1 MSATNNLPGKR
12 GESPDTIQE
21 RLFGVWRLVSTEQ
34 RMADGTCR
42 PSRKFGPD
50 GVGFLFYSHPN
61 RMCAMLVD
69 PRRANWNSK
78 DDPTAEELR
87 TTFDHFNAYCGT
99 FEVNVQES
107 YVVHHIE
114 IGIVPNETGES
125 AKRYFQ
131 FVNEQL
137 VLRPAPPLP
146 KDMLEYTLTWAR
158 VASWKPLWHRP

>member
-1 MSATNNLPGKR
+1 VCAAPAVPSNSYNAPDATA
-12 GESPDTIQE
+12 E

-42 PSRKFGPD
+42 SSPKFGPI
-50 GVGFLFYSHPN
+50 GVGFLFYSYPN

-69 PRRANWNSK
+69 PRRPRWKSE
-78 DDPTAEELR
+78 DDPTEEELR

-107 YVVHHIE
+107 FLVHHIE

-131 FVNEQL
+131 FVDDLL
-137 VLRPAPPLP
+137 VLRPAPPLA
-146 KDMLEYTLTWAR
+146 KGVLEYTLTWAR
-158 VASWKPLWHRP
+158 AGS